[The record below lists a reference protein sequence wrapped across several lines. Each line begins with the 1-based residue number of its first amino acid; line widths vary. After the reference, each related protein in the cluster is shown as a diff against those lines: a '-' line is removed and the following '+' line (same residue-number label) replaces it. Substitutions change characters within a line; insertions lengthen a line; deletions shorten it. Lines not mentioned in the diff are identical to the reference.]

1 MDNPENL
8 NPPKTASDL
17 LVENDAIRTENR
29 RLEALLS
36 QMVDLNRE
44 QEKEHSERVSELL
57 TRADKTQRLATAFM
71 SICHLKSKPIPSL
84 YGCTEEQL
92 GEIAEA
98 VIKYTTLG
106 CDFEVIVDAIQDNP
120 LIASEW
126 ERFTSFLRFVE

>member
-1 MDNPENL
+1 MDNAQPNTEADFVAEN
-8 NPPKTASDL
+8 TALRD
-17 LVENDAIRTENR
+17 ENR
-29 RLEALLS
+29 RLQALLS

-44 QEKEHSERVSELL
+44 QEKEHSDRVTELI
-57 TRADKTQRLATAFM
+57 TRADKSQRLATAFM
-71 SICHLKSKPIPSL
+71 AICHQKSKPVPHL
-84 YGCTEEQL
+84 YNCTEEEL

-126 ERFTSFLRFVE
+126 ERFTSFLRFAE